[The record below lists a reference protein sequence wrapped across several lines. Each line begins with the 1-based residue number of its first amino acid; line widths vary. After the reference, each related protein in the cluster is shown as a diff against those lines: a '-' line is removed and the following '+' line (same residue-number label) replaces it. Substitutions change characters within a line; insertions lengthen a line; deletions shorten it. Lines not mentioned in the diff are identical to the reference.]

1 MLSFFKIER
10 NAALLLLIAAVLGLS
25 LANSPWAS
33 GFNVLRETSL
43 TIPFANL
50 HLSLSEWLGEGLM
63 TGFFLLIGLE
73 LKREATSG
81 ALTKPSAILIPG
93 FAALIGA
100 IVPAL
105 VFVCLVTGEAA
116 SGWPI
121 PMATDVT
128 FALAVFAVF
137 GKHMPR
143 SSRAFLLSFA
153 VIDDLIAIL
162 VIAIFLTAQL
172 NIGSLLLAAASLAAF
187 AVILRSRRAWVRPI
201 SVIAGILA
209 WYFTLES
216 GVSPLVTGVI
226 LGLLVPAVRIEK
238 LETALHPW
246 VSLAVLPLFA
256 LFAAGVSL
264 GGGVGGA
271 IGEGSAGLT
280 EAAPFVIGSALSI
293 AILLRPVGKI
303 LGITAGA
310 LLGRALARGES
321 FTGMRT
327 SDYLRISVLGGIGFT
342 VALLVANSVYGAS
355 TNLATTAIVATLIA
369 MVISM
374 VVGAWALS
382 SRKSPA
388 L

>member
-10 NAALLLLIAAVLGLS
+10 NAAMLLLVAAVAGLS
-25 LANSPWAS
+25 LANSPWSSA
-33 GFNVLRETSL
+33 FNVLRETSI
-43 TIPFANL
+43 TVPFVDL
-50 HLSLSEWLGEGLM
+50 HLSVSEWLGEGLM

-73 LKREATSG
+73 LKREATVG
-81 ALTKPSAILIPG
+81 ALKKPSAILVPG
-93 FAALIGA
+93 LAALLGA
-100 IVPAL
+100 VVPTIAFIL
-105 VFVCLVTGEAA
+105 LVTGPAA
-116 SGWPI
+116 AGWPI

-137 GKHMPR
+137 GRNMPR
-143 SSRAFLLSFA
+143 SSRAFLLTFA

-162 VIAIFLTAQL
+162 VIAIFLTAHL
-172 NIGSLLLAAASLAAF
+172 DFPSLLLAGACLAAF
-187 AVILRSRRAWVRPI
+187 ALVLRSQTAWIRLI
-201 SVIAGILA
+201 SVVPGILA

-238 LETALHPW
+238 LEEALHPW

-256 LFAAGVSL
+256 LFAAGVNL
-264 GGGVGGA
+264 GAGATAGG
-271 IGEGSAGLT
+271 S
-280 EAAPFVIGSALSI
+280 APFVIGSALSI
-293 AILLRPVGKI
+293 AILLRPIGKI
-303 LGITAGA
+303 VGITAGA
-310 LLGRALARGES
+310 LLGKALARGES

-342 VALLVANSVYGAS
+342 VALLVANSVFGES
-355 TNLATTAIVATLIA
+355 TSLATTAIVATLIA
-369 MVISM
+369 MIISM
-374 VVGAWALS
+374 AVGAWALA